1 MIAVA
6 RPPAAPPPEK
16 RGDPF
21 AYLSASRLKSYL
33 TCPLRFY
40 FEKVLQFK
48 KPTSP
53 AAHLG
58 KAVHAGLAAYH
69 TGLWRGGDI
78 SADTITRKFSQEFSK
93 LEEEQPVRWK
103 AGERAE
109 SLAAGDKLI
118 RAYLDDEFPR
128 QRPKPIGVEVRLEAD
143 IPGIAIPL
151 VGVADLVHVGNRLTD
166 FKTTGVTPNPTLEA
180 WQHELQLTAY
190 DLLIGE
196 NTGEPVSESELVW
209 LVKTKSPKIVR
220 QVLPAL
226 DAVKRE
232 RFKSLADVY
241 VRGNERGDYHPAPG
255 QHCAWCQFRNECGKW
270 EGSASC

>member
-1 MIAVA
+1 MIAVV
-6 RPPAAPPPEK
+6 RPPAAPPPAK
-16 RGDPF
+16 RGDPL

-40 FEKVLQFK
+40 FEKVLVIK

-58 KAVHAGLAAYH
+58 KAVHAGLATYH
-69 TGLWRGGDI
+69 TGLWRGGDT
-78 SADTITRKFSQEFSK
+78 SADTITHKFSQEFSK
-93 LEEEQPVRWK
+93 LEEEQPVRWED
-103 AGERAE
+103 GERAE

-166 FKTTGVTPNPTLEA
+166 FKTTGVTPNPALRGVAARTPAHRLRPA
-180 WQHELQLTAY
+180 HR
-190 DLLIGE
+190 GKHR
-196 NTGEPVSESELVW
+196 EPVLESELVW

-220 QVLPAL
+220 QVLPATGL
-226 DAVKRE
+226 TR
-232 RFKSLADVY
+232 
-241 VRGNERGDYHPAPG
+241 
-255 QHCAWCQFRNECGKW
+255 
-270 EGSASC
+270 